1 MLKDYNK
8 TVTVKAEEF
17 RGDPEMISKYDI
29 FPDYST
35 GEVKYFIR
43 DTPIEVGD
51 YILVEEAVEGSG
63 AYKVVA
69 QEDFFKEYSEKP
81 DIVVG
86 GVAGAKS
93 LLSRAG
99 RADLVDNDKVVE
111 GLLAVL
117 GYFGWNTKD

>member
-17 RGDPEMISKYDI
+17 NGDPSMVSKYDV

-35 GEVKYFIR
+35 GKPKYFIGG
-43 DTPIEVGD
+43 TPIEVGD

-81 DIVVG
+81 NIVVG

-111 GLLAVL
+111 GLLVVL